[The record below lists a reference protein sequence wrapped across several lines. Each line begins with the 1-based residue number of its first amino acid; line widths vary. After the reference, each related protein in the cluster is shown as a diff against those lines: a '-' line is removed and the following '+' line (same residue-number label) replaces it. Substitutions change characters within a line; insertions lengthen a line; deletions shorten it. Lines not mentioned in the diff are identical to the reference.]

1 MGQGGGMARRIRHG
15 REFWTELVE
24 TYEGS
29 EEQEGHQDFADRHGV
44 GCASFRR
51 WLYRLRDERRGELLR
66 PPPRGGKQR
75 ADGDGWP
82 VVEVQGISAVEP
94 RLEVELANGRRV
106 LVPASF
112 DVEALRRLLVVV
124 AEPVT

>member
-1 MGQGGGMARRIRHG
+1 MAKRIRHG
-15 REFWTELVE
+15 REFWTDLVE
-24 TYEGS
+24 AYERG
-29 EEQEGHQDFADRHGV
+29 EEHEGHQDFADRHGV

-51 WLYRLRDERRGELLR
+51 WLYRLREERRGKVLHA
-66 PPPRGGKQR
+66 PPRGGKQK
-75 ADGDGWP
+75 ADGGAWP
-82 VVEVQGISAVEP
+82 LVEVQGIPGLEP

-112 DVEALRRLLVVV
+112 DVEGFRRLLAVV